1 MTITRIELKDSSLAW
16 GQLFKIYHKEGSIMK
31 KILKALILF
40 LIAFSINAEELKIG
54 IVDVNKILKDAP
66 QTLSANKKLEKE
78 FSSRTEKLKTKIKKL
93 EADGKKFQKESL
105 TLSDDQR
112 EKAER
117 GLQQRRIDI
126 QRDERELREDM
137 DLRRREEIG
146 DLQEKINLTID
157 KMAADQNFDLILYQG
172 IAFASSKVDITD
184 NVIEALGGGASK
196 AKEESKESKKDKPTE
211 PKKDAKE

>member
-1 MTITRIELKDSSLAW
+1 MA
-16 GQLFKIYHKEGSIMK
+16 
-31 KILKALILF
+31 
-40 LIAFSINAEELKIG
+40 
-54 IVDVNKILKDAP
+54 
-66 QTLSANKKLEKE
+66 
-78 FSSRTEKLKTKIKKL
+78 
-93 EADGKKFQKESL
+93 
-105 TLSDDQR
+105 DDQR

-117 GLQQRRIDI
+117 GIQQRRIEI

-157 KMAADQNFDLILYQG
+157 KMAADENFDLILYNG

-184 NVIEALGGGASK
+184 KVIKALGGGTSK
-196 AKEESKESKKDKPTE
+196 TKEDSKELKKDKVAE

>member
-1 MTITRIELKDSSLAW
+1 MMIVKIELKDCSLVW
-16 GQLFKIYHKEGSIMK
+16 VQPFKLLNKGNIMK
-31 KILKALILF
+31 KLLKTLVLF
-40 LIAFSINAEELKIG
+40 LFVFSVNAEELKIG

-66 QTLSANKKLEKE
+66 QTISANKKLEKE
-78 FSSRTEKLKTKIKKL
+78 FSARSEKLKTKIKTL

-105 TLSDDQR
+105 TMSDDQR

-117 GLQQRRIDI
+117 GLQQRRIEI

-146 DLQEKINLTID
+146 DLQEKINITID
-157 KMAADQNFDLILYQG
+157 KMAEGEGFDLILYNG

-184 NVIEALGGGASK
+184 AIIKALGGVSSN
-196 AKEESKESKKDKPTE
+196 AKDESKKSKKDKDIE

>member
-1 MTITRIELKDSSLAW
+1 
-16 GQLFKIYHKEGSIMK
+16 MK
-31 KILKALILF
+31 KLYKSLILF
-40 LIAFSINAEELKIG
+40 LFAFSINAEELKIG

-78 FSSRTEKLKTKIKKL
+78 FSSRTEKLKTKIKTL

-105 TLSDDQR
+105 TMSDDQR

-117 GLQQRRIDI
+117 GLQQRRIEI

-157 KMAADQNFDLILYQG
+157 KIAADEKYDLILYNG
-172 IAFASSKVDITD
+172 IAFASSKVDMTEQI
-184 NVIEALGGGASK
+184 IKALSGNIKS
-196 AKEESKESKKDKPTE
+196 SKKDE
-211 PKKDAKE
+211 PVKTKKDAKE

>member
-1 MTITRIELKDSSLAW
+1 
-16 GQLFKIYHKEGSIMK
+16 MK

>member
-1 MTITRIELKDSSLAW
+1 
-16 GQLFKIYHKEGSIMK
+16 MK

-78 FSSRTEKLKTKIKKL
+78 FSARTEKLKSKISTLQADEKKY
-93 EADGKKFQKESL
+93 QKESL
-105 TLSDDQR
+105 TMSDDQR
-112 EKAER
+112 DKAEK

-126 QRDERELREDM
+126 QRNERELREDM

-146 DLQEKINLTID
+146 DLQEKINVTID
-157 KMAADQNFDLILYQG
+157 KIAADEKYDLILYTG
-172 IAFASSKVDITD
+172 IAFASKKVDMTEQI
-184 NVIEALGGGASK
+184 IKALGGNESKASK
-196 AKEESKESKKDKPTE
+196 TEEPAKT
-211 PKKDAKE
+211 KKDAKE

>member
-1 MTITRIELKDSSLAW
+1 
-16 GQLFKIYHKEGSIMK
+16 MK

-66 QTLSANKKLEKE
+66 QTISANKKLEKE
-78 FSSRTEKLKTKIKKL
+78 FSSRTEKLKTKIKTL

-105 TLSDDQR
+105 TMSDDQR

-117 GLQQRRIDI
+117 GLQQRRIEI

-157 KMAADQNFDLILYQG
+157 KMAADQGFDLILYNG
-172 IAFASSKVDITD
+172 IAYASSKVDITD
-184 NVIEALGGGASK
+184 AVIKSLGGDSSK
-196 AKEESKESKKDKPTE
+196 TKVESKEPKKDKAIE

>member
-1 MTITRIELKDSSLAW
+1 
-16 GQLFKIYHKEGSIMK
+16 MK
-31 KILKALILF
+31 KILYILALSF
-40 LIAFSINAEELKIG
+40 FAFNINAEEIKIG

-66 QTLSANKKLEKE
+66 QTISANKKLEKE
-78 FSSRTEKLKTKIKKL
+78 FSSRTEKLKAKIKTL

-105 TLSDDQR
+105 TMSDDQR

-117 GLQQRRIDI
+117 GIQQRRIEI

-157 KMAADQNFDLILYQG
+157 KMAADENFDLILYNG

-184 NVIEALGGGASK
+184 KVIKALGGGTSK
-196 AKEESKESKKDKPTE
+196 TKEDSKELKKDKAAE